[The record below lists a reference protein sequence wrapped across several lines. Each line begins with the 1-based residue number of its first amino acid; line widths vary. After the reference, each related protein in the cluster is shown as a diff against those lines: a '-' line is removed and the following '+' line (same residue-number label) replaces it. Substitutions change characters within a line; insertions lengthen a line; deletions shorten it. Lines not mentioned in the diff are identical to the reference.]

1 MNKYLNNIN
10 ASYCC
15 GCSACVH
22 QCPKQCLRMSQDKDG
37 FFFPIVNN
45 REACIDCSL
54 CAKVCPMENM
64 VESDYPHTFYGA
76 YNTNKTDIVN
86 SSSGGIYP
94 SLAKWIISQGGIV
107 FGASLDD
114 EHKLYHIGV
123 STESDIQKTIGSKY
137 FQSEIRDTYVE
148 CKKELDKG
156 RLVLYTGTPCQV
168 HGLKRYLGKD
178 YDNLYTADVIC
189 HGVPSSK
196 MFDAYIDFL
205 EKKHNGKLVDI
216 NFRDKKRNGW
226 SITLRYTIE
235 YSNDKRKDYYLIN
248 KLSEYFMAFLG
259 GYIERE
265 SCYSCPFSSMRR
277 PGDITMGDFWGYQFK
292 RPDLKHDEGL
302 SLIIV
307 NSEHGK
313 RIVDVLHRN
322 GVQFN
327 AVDEEC
333 VKASENKNLYK
344 PTLRPEVRSV
354 VYDELQNF
362 GFEYIAKKYFRR
374 TQTLRNKAKNY
385 MPVALV
391 NIIKKLK

>member
-1 MNKYLNNIN
+1 M
-10 ASYCC
+10 
-15 GCSACVH
+15 
-22 QCPKQCLRMSQDKDG
+22 
-37 FFFPIVNN
+37 
-45 REACIDCSL
+45 
-54 CAKVCPMENM
+54 
-64 VESDYPHTFYGA
+64 
-76 YNTNKTDIVN
+76 
-86 SSSGGIYP
+86 
-94 SLAKWIISQGGIV
+94 
-107 FGASLDD
+107 
-114 EHKLYHIGV
+114 
-123 STESDIQKTIGSKY
+123 
-137 FQSEIRDTYVE
+137 
-148 CKKELDKG
+148 
-156 RLVLYTGTPCQV
+156 
-168 HGLKRYLGKD
+168 
-178 YDNLYTADVIC
+178 
-189 HGVPSSK
+189 
-196 MFDAYIDFL
+196 
-205 EKKHNGKLVDI
+205 DI